1 MMIKPLISV
10 AFFYL
15 KNIDISYMFKSGGVS
30 FKELSFVQCILC
42 IYFLHFEKHKRSYL
56 MPLLEIK
63 SLRIEFPSRHNTAIA
78 VNDVSLSVDEGEI
91 LGLVGESGAG
101 KSTIG
106 NAIVQLLS
114 KPGRVVNG
122 EVRLNDELISDL
134 EGEAIRNIRG
144 KRIGFIFQDPMT
156 SLNPLFTIEDQMI
169 ETIINCLNVSKS
181 EASKR
186 AIDLLEKVGIPE
198 AEVRIKQYPHQFSGG
213 MRQRVVIAIALSGEP
228 ELLIADEPTTALD
241 VSVQDQ
247 ILKLIKN
254 LCVELKVGCI
264 LVTHDMGVIAN
275 VTDRVAVLYQGKL
288 VEIGETYQILSDPQH
303 SYTQSLISAVPLSSK
318 KIDRFP
324 LVETIESIESGLTSI
339 DVNTHWLGQS
349 EKHES
354 SDDLLVVKNLNLSFI
369 TQDAFFKKNQKRIQA
384 TKNVNF
390 TIRQGESF
398 GLVGESG
405 SGKSTIA
412 RMISGLQK
420 PDSGSI
426 VYDGVELVNNAD
438 KEALQAVNQR
448 LQMIFQNPYSSL
460 NSRMKIQDII
470 AEPIRYHKLAEKN
483 QIETIVGDLLDH
495 VGLGRKSGV
504 KYPHEFSGGQ
514 RQRISIARALACRP
528 RLLICDE
535 PTSALDVSVQAQI
548 LNLLKD
554 LQDELGLTMLFISH
568 DLPVIRQMC
577 DRVAIMQRGE
587 ILECAD
593 TESFF
598 ENPQNQ
604 YSKELLHLM
613 PKFENL
619 KNRENLNLN

>member
-1 MMIKPLISV
+1 
-10 AFFYL
+10 
-15 KNIDISYMFKSGGVS
+15 
-30 FKELSFVQCILC
+30 
-42 IYFLHFEKHKRSYL
+42 

-63 SLRIEFPSRHNTAIA
+63 NLSIEFPSRHSTAVA
-78 VNDVSLSVDEGEI
+78 VDGVGFSVDEGEI

-106 NAIVQLLS
+106 NGIVKLLS
-114 KPGRVVNG
+114 KPGRVVDG
-122 EVRLNDELISDL
+122 VVKLNNELISNLD
-134 EGEAIRNIRG
+134 GEAIREIRG
-144 KRIGFIFQDPMT
+144 SRIGFIFQDPMT
-156 SLNPLFTIEDQMI
+156 SLNPLFTIEDQML
-169 ETIINCLNVSKS
+169 ETIINCLGVNKN
-181 EASKR
+181 EALQR
-186 AIDLLEKVGIPE
+186 AIELLDKVGIPE
-198 AEVRIKQYPHQFSGG
+198 PEVRIKQFPHQFSGG

-254 LCVELKVGCI
+254 LCVDLKVGCI

-275 VTDRVAVLYQGKL
+275 VTDRVAVLYRGKL
-288 VEIGETYQILSDPQH
+288 VEIGKTFDILSNPQH
-303 SYTQSLISAVPLSSK
+303 AYTQSLISAVPLATK
-318 KIDRFP
+318 KIERFP
-324 LVETIESIESGLTSI
+324 LVETIESIDSGLNSI
-339 DVNTHWLGQS
+339 DVSTHWLGQS
-349 EKHES
+349 ERHEHKE
-354 SDDLLVVKNLNLSFI
+354 DLLVVSNLNLSFI
-369 TQDAFFKKNQKRIQA
+369 TQDAFLTKNQKRIQA
-384 TKNVNF
+384 TNNVNF
-390 TIRQGESF
+390 SIKQGETF

-412 RMISGLQK
+412 RMVSGLQQ

-426 VYDGVELVNNAD
+426 IYDGVELINNPD
-438 KEALQAVNQR
+438 KAEVKRVNQG

-460 NSRMKIQDII
+460 NARMNIQDII
-470 AEPIRYHKLAEKN
+470 AEPIRYHRLAEKN

-577 DRVAIMQRGE
+577 DRVAIMQGGK
-587 ILECAD
+587 ILECAE
-593 TESFF
+593 TELFF
-598 ENPQNQ
+598 EQPQNK
-604 YSKELLHLM
+604 YSQELLNLM

-619 KNRENLNLN
+619 KNKENLQAS